1 MYYDHVLNLIFL
13 WRHLMKDI
21 YNIGLIGFG
30 TIGAGVVETFN
41 RNLELMEE
49 KVGAKIKLKKV
60 VDLDIETDRGVEVD
74 KNILSTDVNDIL
86 EDPEMDIIIELI
98 GGYEPAKSFILK
110 AMSNGKH
117 VVTANKALLAKHWD
131 EILQTAN
138 DNNVRICFEASVG
151 GGIPL
156 LQPLNESLGANRIQS
171 IYGIINGTANYILTK
186 MTDEG
191 LDFEEVLKEAQE
203 KGYAEQDPTFDIEG
217 HDTAQKLII
226 LTILGF
232 GTYVKQDKFH
242 VEGIS
247 KIKQEDI
254 EFIKNELG
262 YSIKLLA
269 ISRIEEGKLEVRV
282 HPTLISQNHL
292 LASVNDVFNGV
303 YIVGDIVGPVMM
315 YGQGAGMMP
324 TASAVVGDCLD
335 IMENME
341 RQNIYGPTSTE
352 VKQIKDIEDIKSKY
366 YLRLTAVDEPG
377 VLHTISG
384 ILSKYNISIEA
395 VTQKKKD
402 EGQEVPIF
410 MVMHE
415 ALEKNMQNAV
425 REIDDLPFV
434 KNDTLFIRVLED

>member
-1 MYYDHVLNLIFL
+1 
-13 WRHLMKDI
+13 MKDI

-41 RNLELMEE
+41 RNLDLMEQ
-49 KVGAKIKLKKV
+49 KVGTNIKLKKV
-60 VDLDIETDRGVEVD
+60 VDLDIETDRGVEID
-74 KNILSTDVNDIL
+74 RNILSTDVNDIL
-86 EDPEMDIIIELI
+86 EDPEIDIVIELI

-110 AMSNGKH
+110 AMQEGKH
-117 VVTANKALLAKHWD
+117 VVTANKALLAKHWE
-131 EILQTAN
+131 EILETAN
-138 DNNVRICFEASVG
+138 KNNVRICFEASVG

-156 LQPLNESLGANRIQS
+156 LEPLNESLGANHIQS

-186 MTDEG
+186 MTEEG
-191 LDFEEVLKEAQE
+191 LDFEDVLSEAQE

-232 GTYVKQDKFH
+232 GIYVEQDKFH

-254 EFIKNELG
+254 EFIKNEMG

-269 ISRIEEGKLEVRV
+269 ISRIEEGELEVRV
-282 HPTLISQNHL
+282 HPTLIPQNHL

-341 RQNIYGPTSTE
+341 RKNIYGPTDTE
-352 VKQIKDIEDIKSKY
+352 VKQIKDIENIKSKY
-366 YLRLTAVDEPG
+366 YLRLTAVDKPG

-384 ILSKYNISIEA
+384 ILSSYDISIEA
-395 VTQKKKD
+395 VTQKKRD

-425 REIDDLPFV
+425 KEINALDFV
-434 KNDTLFIRVLED
+434 RNDTLFIRVLEE

>member
-1 MYYDHVLNLIFL
+1 
-13 WRHLMKDI
+13 MKDR

-41 RNLELMEE
+41 MNLDLMEQ
-49 KVGAKIKLKKV
+49 KVGANIKLKKV
-60 VDLDIETDRGVEVD
+60 VDLDIETDRGVKVD
-74 KNILSTDVNDIL
+74 RSILSTDINDIL
-86 EDPEMDIIIELI
+86 EDPEIDIVIELI

-110 AMSNGKH
+110 ALSNGKH
-117 VVTANKALLAKHWD
+117 VVTANKALLAKHWE
-131 EILQTAN
+131 EILETAN
-138 DNNVRICFEASVG
+138 KNNVRICFEASVG

-191 LDFEEVLKEAQE
+191 LDFDDVLKAAQE

-232 GTYVKQDKFH
+232 GTYVKQEKFH

-254 EFIKNELG
+254 EFIKNEMG

-269 ISRIEEGKLEVRV
+269 ISRIEDGELEVRV
-282 HPTLISQNHL
+282 HPTLIPQDHL
-292 LASVNDVFNGV
+292 LAAVNDVFNGV

-335 IMENME
+335 IMENMSRE
-341 RQNIYGPTSTE
+341 NIYGPSNTE
-352 VKQIKDIEDIKSKY
+352 VREIKSIEDIKSKY
-366 YLRLTAVDEPG
+366 YLRITAADKPG
-377 VLHTISG
+377 VLHVISG
-384 ILSKYNISIEA
+384 ILSKYDISIESMS
-395 VTQKKKD
+395 QKKESD
-402 EGQEVPIF
+402 EPEVPIF

-425 REIDDLPFV
+425 KEINDLDFV
-434 KNDTLFIRVLED
+434 EDDTLFIRVLED

>member
-1 MYYDHVLNLIFL
+1 
-13 WRHLMKDI
+13 MKDI

-41 RNLELMEE
+41 QNLELME
-49 KVGAKIKLKKV
+49 KKIDAKINLKKV
-60 VDLDIETDRGVEVD
+60 VDLDIETDRGVKVD

-86 EDPEMDIIIELI
+86 EDPEIDIVIELI
-98 GGYEPAKSFILK
+98 GGYEPAKTFILK
-110 AMSNGKH
+110 AMGNGKH
-117 VVTANKALLAKHWD
+117 VVTANKALLAKHWE
-131 EILQTAN
+131 EILKTAN

-156 LQPLNESLGANRIQS
+156 LEPLNESLAANHIKS

-186 MTDEG
+186 MTDDG
-191 LDFEEVLKEAQE
+191 LDFEDVLREAQE

-232 GTYVKQDKFH
+232 GVYIEQDKFH

-247 KIKQEDI
+247 KIRQEDI

-262 YSIKLLA
+262 YAIKLLA
-269 ISRIEEGKLEVRV
+269 IARIDRGELEVRV

-303 YIVGDIVGPVMM
+303 YLVGDIVGPVMM
-315 YGQGAGMMP
+315 YGQGAGRMP
-324 TASAVVGDCLD
+324 TASAVVGDCID

-341 RQNIYGPTSTE
+341 RHNIYGPEDTE
-352 VKQIKDIEDIKSKY
+352 VKEIKDINDICSKY
-366 YLRLTAVDEPG
+366 YLRLTVIDKPG
-377 VLHTISG
+377 VLHTVSG
-384 ILSKYNISIEA
+384 ILSNYDISLES
-395 VTQKKKD
+395 VNQRKKN
-402 EGQEVPIF
+402 EGQEIPIF
-410 MVMHE
+410 MVTHE
-415 ALEKNMQNAV
+415 ALEKNIRKAV
-425 REIDDLPFV
+425 EEIDKLNLV
-434 KNDTLFIRVLED
+434 KQDTLFIRVLED

>member
-1 MYYDHVLNLIFL
+1 
-13 WRHLMKDI
+13 MKDI

-41 RNLELMEE
+41 RNLSLMEQ
-49 KVGAKIKLKKV
+49 KVGANITLKKV
-60 VDLDIETDRGVEVD
+60 VDLDIETDRGVKVD
-74 KNILSTDVNDIL
+74 RAILSTDVNDIL
-86 EDPEMDIIIELI
+86 EDPEIDIVIELI

-110 AMSNGKH
+110 ALSNGKH
-117 VVTANKALLAKHWD
+117 VVTANKALLAKHWE

-156 LQPLNESLGANRIQS
+156 LEPLNESLAANNIES

-232 GTYVKQDKFH
+232 GVYVEQDKFH

-254 EFIKNELG
+254 EFIKN
-262 YSIKLLA
+262 
-269 ISRIEEGKLEVRV
+269 
-282 HPTLISQNHL
+282 
-292 LASVNDVFNGV
+292 
-303 YIVGDIVGPVMM
+303 
-315 YGQGAGMMP
+315 
-324 TASAVVGDCLD
+324 
-335 IMENME
+335 
-341 RQNIYGPTSTE
+341 
-352 VKQIKDIEDIKSKY
+352 
-366 YLRLTAVDEPG
+366 
-377 VLHTISG
+377 
-384 ILSKYNISIEA
+384 
-395 VTQKKKD
+395 
-402 EGQEVPIF
+402 
-410 MVMHE
+410 
-415 ALEKNMQNAV
+415 
-425 REIDDLPFV
+425 
-434 KNDTLFIRVLED
+434 

>member
-1 MYYDHVLNLIFL
+1 M
-13 WRHLMKDI
+13 RDI
-21 YNIGLIGFG
+21 YSIGLIGFG

-41 RNLELMEE
+41 LNLDLMEQ
-49 KVGAKIKLKKV
+49 KAGAKIKLKKV
-60 VDLDIETDRGVEVD
+60 VDLDIKTDRGVKID
-74 KNILSTDVNDIL
+74 KNVLSTDVNDIL
-86 EDPEMDIIIELI
+86 EDPEIDIVIELI

-117 VVTANKALLAKHWD
+117 VVTANKALLAKHWE
-131 EILQTAN
+131 EILQSAN

-156 LQPLNESLGANRIQS
+156 LRPLNESLGANHIQS

-186 MTDEG
+186 MTDGG
-191 LDFEEVLKEAQE
+191 LGFEEVLKEAQE

-217 HDTAQKLII
+217 YDTAQKLII

-232 GTYVKQDKFH
+232 GVYVKQDNFH

-247 KIKQEDI
+247 RIKQEDI
-254 EFIKNELG
+254 EFIKNEMG

-269 ISRIEEGKLEVRV
+269 ISRINGDELEVRV
-282 HPTLISQNHL
+282 HPTLIPQDHL
-292 LASVNDVFNGV
+292 LASVSDVFNGV
-303 YIVGDIVGPVMM
+303 YLVGDIVGPVMV

-335 IMENME
+335 IMENMK
-341 RQNIYGPTSTE
+341 RQNIYGPGNTE
-352 VKQIKDIEDIKSKY
+352 VKQIKNIKDIKSKY
-366 YLRLTAVDEPG
+366 YLRLTTVDKPG

-384 ILSKYNISIEA
+384 ILSKYNISIE
-395 VTQKKKD
+395 VVNQKKKD
-402 EGQEVPIF
+402 ECQEVPIF

-415 ALEKNMQNAV
+415 ALERNMQNAV
-425 REIDDLPFV
+425 KEINALHFV

>member
-1 MYYDHVLNLIFL
+1 
-13 WRHLMKDI
+13 MKDI
-21 YNIGLIGFG
+21 YNVGLIGFG

-41 RNLELMEE
+41 RNLDLMEQ
-49 KVGAKIKLKKV
+49 KVGTKIKLKKV

-74 KNILSTDVNDIL
+74 RSILSTDVNDIL
-86 EDPEMDIIIELI
+86 EDPEIDIVIELI

-110 AMSNGKH
+110 AMEKGKH
-117 VVTANKALLAKHWD
+117 VVTANKALLAKHWE
-131 EILQTAN
+131 EILETAN
-138 DNNVRICFEASVG
+138 KNNVRICFEASVG

-156 LQPLNESLGANRIQS
+156 LEPLNEGLAANRIQS

-191 LDFEEVLKEAQE
+191 LNFEDVLKEAQE

-232 GTYVKQDKFH
+232 GIYVEQDKFH

-262 YSIKLLA
+262 YAIKLLA
-269 ISRIEEGKLEVRV
+269 ISRIEDGELEVRV
-282 HPTLISQNHL
+282 HPTLIPQDHL

-303 YIVGDIVGPVMM
+303 YLVGDIVGPVMM

-341 RQNIYGPTSTE
+341 RKNIYGPGNTE
-352 VKQIKDIEDIKSKY
+352 VKKIKAIDEIKSKY
-366 YLRLTAVDEPG
+366 YLRLTAIDKPG

-384 ILSKYNISIEA
+384 ILSDYNISIES
-395 VTQKKKD
+395 VNQKKQD

-410 MVMHE
+410 MVTHE
-415 ALEKNMQNAV
+415 AIEKNIQKAV
-425 REIDDLPFV
+425 KMVNDLDFV

>member
-1 MYYDHVLNLIFL
+1 M
-13 WRHLMKDI
+13 RDI
-21 YNIGLIGFG
+21 YNVGLIGFG

-41 RNLELMEE
+41 RNLDLMEQ
-49 KVGAKIKLKKV
+49 KVGAKIKLKRI
-60 VDLDIETDRGVEVD
+60 VDLDIETDRGVAVD
-74 KNILSTDVNDIL
+74 INVLSTDINDIL
-86 EDPEMDIIIELI
+86 EDPEIDIVIELI
-98 GGYEPAKSFILK
+98 GGYEPAKTFILK
-110 AMSNGKH
+110 AMKHGKH

-131 EILQTAN
+131 EILKTAN

-156 LQPLNESLGANRIQS
+156 LEPLNERLAANHIQS

-186 MTDEG
+186 MTEEG
-191 LDFEEVLKEAQE
+191 LDFEEVLLEAQE

-269 ISRIEEGKLEVRV
+269 IARIENGKLEVRV
-282 HPTLISQNHL
+282 HPTLISSDHL
-292 LASVNDVFNGV
+292 LASVNGVFNGV
-303 YIVGDIVGPVMM
+303 YLVGDIVGPVML
-315 YGQGAGMMP
+315 YGPGAGMMP

-335 IMENME
+335 IVENMA
-341 RQNIYGPTSTE
+341 RPNIYGPKDTE
-352 VKQIKDIEDIKSKY
+352 VKEIKDIADICSKY
-366 YLRLTAVDEPG
+366 YLRLTVIDKPG
-377 VLHTISG
+377 ILHAISG
-384 ILSKYNISIEA
+384 ILSKFDISLES
-395 VTQKKKD
+395 VNQRRKN
-402 EGQEVPIF
+402 EGKEVPIF
-410 MVMHE
+410 LVTHV
-415 ALEKNMQNAV
+415 ALEKNIRNAV
-425 REIDDLPFV
+425 EEIDKLDLV
-434 KNDTLFIRVLED
+434 KENTLFIRVLED

>member
-1 MYYDHVLNLIFL
+1 
-13 WRHLMKDI
+13 MKDI
-21 YNIGLIGFG
+21 YSIGLIGFG

-41 RNLELMEE
+41 RNLDLMEQ

-60 VDLDIETDRGVEVD
+60 VDLDIETDRGVKID
-74 KNILSTDVNDIL
+74 KNILSSDVNDIL
-86 EDPEMDIIIELI
+86 EDSEIDIVIELI

-110 AMSNGKH
+110 AVSGGKH
-117 VVTANKALLAKHWD
+117 VVTANKALLAKHWE
-131 EILQTAN
+131 EILQSVN
-138 DNNVRICFEASVG
+138 DNNVRICFEASMG

-156 LQPLNESLGANRIQS
+156 LHPLNESLGANHIQS

-203 KGYAEQDPTFDIEG
+203 KGYTEQDPTFDIEG

-232 GTYVKQDKFH
+232 GVFVNQGNFH

-247 KIKQEDI
+247 RINQEDI
-254 EFIKNELG
+254 KFIKNEMG

-269 ISRIEEGKLEVRV
+269 ISRINGGELEVRV
-282 HPTLISQNHL
+282 HPTLIPQDHL
-292 LASVNDVFNGV
+292 LASVNGVFNGV

-324 TASAVVGDCLD
+324 TASAVVGDCLN
-335 IMENME
+335 IIKNME
-341 RQNIYGPTSTE
+341 QQNIYGPADTE
-352 VKQIKDIEDIKSKY
+352 VKQIKNIEDIKSKY
-366 YLRLTAVDEPG
+366 YLRITAVDKPG
-377 VLHTISG
+377 VLHIISG
-384 ILSKYNISIEA
+384 ILSKYDISIEA
-395 VTQKKKD
+395 VNQKKKD
-402 EGQEVPIF
+402 GVQEVPIF

-415 ALEKNMQNAV
+415 ALERNMQNAV
-425 REIDDLPFV
+425 KEINALNFV
-434 KNDTLFIRVLED
+434 KNDALFIRVLEDL

>member
-1 MYYDHVLNLIFL
+1 
-13 WRHLMKDI
+13 MKDI

-41 RNLELMEE
+41 RNLDLMEQ

-74 KNILSTDVNDIL
+74 RNILSTDVNDIL
-86 EDPEMDIIIELI
+86 EDPEIDIVIELI
-98 GGYEPAKSFILK
+98 GGYEPAKTFILK
-110 AMSNGKH
+110 AMSQGKH

-232 GTYVKQDKFH
+232 GIYVKQDNFH

-269 ISRIEEGKLEVRV
+269 IARIEGGELEVRV
-282 HPTLISQNHL
+282 HPTLIPQDHL
-292 LASVNDVFNGV
+292 IASVNDVFNGV
-303 YIVGDIVGPVMM
+303 YLVGDIVGPVMM
-315 YGQGAGMMP
+315 YGQGAGMLP

-341 RQNIYGPTSTE
+341 RQNVYGPGTTE
-352 VKQIKDIEDIKSKY
+352 VKRIKNIEDIKSKY
-366 YLRLTAVDEPG
+366 YLRLTAVDKPG

-384 ILSKYNISIEA
+384 ILSKYDISIESMS
-395 VTQKKKD
+395 QKK
-402 EGQEVPIF
+402 ENEAPEVPIF

-415 ALEKNMQNAV
+415 SLEKNMQNAV
-425 REIDDLPFV
+425 KEINALNFV
-434 KNDTLFIRVLED
+434 KNDTLFIRVLEN

>member
-1 MYYDHVLNLIFL
+1 
-13 WRHLMKDI
+13 MKDI
-21 YNIGLIGFG
+21 YNVGLIGFG

-41 RNLELMEE
+41 RNLNLMEQ
-49 KVGAKIKLKKV
+49 KVGAKIKLKRI
-60 VDLDIETDRGVEVD
+60 VDLDIKTDRGVAVD
-74 KNILSTDVNDIL
+74 KNVLSTNINDIL
-86 EDPEMDIIIELI
+86 EDPEIDIVIELI
-98 GGYEPAKSFILK
+98 GGYEPAKTFILK
-110 AMSNGKH
+110 AMNHGKH
-117 VVTANKALLAKHWD
+117 VVTANKALLAKHWE
-131 EILQTAN
+131 EILKTAN

-156 LQPLNESLGANRIQS
+156 LEPLNERLAANHIKS

-186 MTDEG
+186 MTEEG
-191 LDFEEVLKEAQE
+191 LDFDEVLKEAQD

-269 ISRIEEGKLEVRV
+269 IARIEEGKLEVRV
-282 HPTLISQNHL
+282 HPTLISSDHL
-292 LASVNDVFNGV
+292 LASVNGVFNGV
-303 YIVGDIVGPVMM
+303 YLVGDIVGPVMM
-315 YGQGAGMMP
+315 YGPGAGMMP

-341 RQNIYGPTSTE
+341 RPNIYGPKDTE
-352 VKQIKDIEDIKSKY
+352 VREIKNIEDICSKY
-366 YLRLTAVDEPG
+366 YLRLTVLDKPG
-377 VLHTISG
+377 VLHAVSG
-384 ILSKYNISIEA
+384 ILTKYDISLES
-395 VTQKKKD
+395 VNQRRKN
-402 EGQEVPIF
+402 EGREVPIF
-410 MVMHE
+410 MVTHD
-415 ALEKNMQNAV
+415 ALEKNIRSAIK
-425 REIDDLPFV
+425 EIDELDLV
-434 KNDTLFIRVLED
+434 KEDTLFIRVLEG

>member
-1 MYYDHVLNLIFL
+1 
-13 WRHLMKDI
+13 MKDI

-41 RNLELMEE
+41 RNLDLMEQ

-60 VDLDIETDRGVEVD
+60 VDLDIETDRGIEVD
-74 KNILSTDVNDIL
+74 RNILSTDVNDIL
-86 EDPEMDIIIELI
+86 EDPEIDIVIELI
-98 GGYEPAKSFILK
+98 GGYEPAKTFILK
-110 AMSNGKH
+110 AMSQGKH

-232 GTYVKQDKFH
+232 GIYVKQDNFH

-269 ISRIEEGKLEVRV
+269 IARIEEGELEVRV
-282 HPTLISQNHL
+282 HPTLIPQDHL
-292 LASVNDVFNGV
+292 IASVNDVFNGV
-303 YIVGDIVGPVMM
+303 YLVGDIVGPVMM
-315 YGQGAGMMP
+315 YGQGAGMLP

-341 RQNIYGPTSTE
+341 RQNVYGPGTTE
-352 VKQIKDIEDIKSKY
+352 VKRIKNIEDIKSKY
-366 YLRLTAVDEPG
+366 YLRLTAVDKPG

-384 ILSKYNISIEA
+384 ILSKYDISIESMS
-395 VTQKKKD
+395 QKK
-402 EGQEVPIF
+402 ENEAPEVPIF

-415 ALEKNMQNAV
+415 SLEKNMQNAV
-425 REIDDLPFV
+425 KEINALNFV